1 MTDFIMTAHA
11 SSNGVPSKRPR
22 RRRPTVFT
30 DLQLRILET
39 VFNDNQYPDITTREQ
54 LASSLQLKEDRI
66 MVWFQNRRARIRRAS
81 LVSCS
86 AHQPVI
92 KKDVNNYPRL
102 RPSNEVNL
110 SFVSSKRKTPCDVDE
125 VNQTTPPSKK
135 LGVVSSKFSVDFL
148 AESSRS
154 TSESTTVSSDPHLQ
168 CHGVTQLHCTTS
180 RDSTKGATSPLMS
193 VDFLSRSSRSP
204 PSSAEYLH
212 RTPSSFYTPMGYHP
226 YVFCINF

>member
-66 MVWFQNRRARIRRAS
+66 MVWFQNRRARVRRAS

-86 AHQPVI
+86 AHQPQVE
-92 KKDVNNYPRL
+92 KDVDNPR
-102 RPSNEVNL
+102 RQPSNEVDL
-110 SFVSSKRKTPCDVDE
+110 SFVRRKRKTLCDVDE
-125 VNQTTPPSKK
+125 VNQTTPPTKK

-168 CHGVTQLHCTTS
+168 CHGVTQLHRTTS
-180 RDSTKGATSPLMS
+180 RDSTKGATTSPLMS

-204 PSSAEYLH
+204 PSRAEYLH
-212 RTPSSFYTPMGYHP
+212 RTPSSFYTPMSYHP